1 MVIDLNRSMEHTLG
15 TTGLGENHGT
25 TQCVKIYTVYL
36 KQHSLL
42 QKQQPL
48 LMENIQQAPTLAM
61 GDEAMGLCTN
71 DTSAVP

>member
-1 MVIDLNRSMEHTLG
+1 VL
-15 TTGLGENHGT
+15 
-25 TQCVKIYTVYL
+25 KYTVYF

-48 LMENIQQAPTLAM
+48 LMENKQQAPTLAM
-61 GDEAMGLCTN
+61 GDEAMGLCPN